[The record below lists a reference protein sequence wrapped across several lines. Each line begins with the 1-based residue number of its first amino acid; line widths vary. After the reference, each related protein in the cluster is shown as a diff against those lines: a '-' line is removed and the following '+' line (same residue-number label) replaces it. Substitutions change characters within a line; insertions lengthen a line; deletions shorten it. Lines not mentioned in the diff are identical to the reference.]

1 MEEIVS
7 DSSARL
13 PLSKR
18 VRLYFTDLS
27 FYTRTTLGVGE
38 TSKRQLWLVACYLA
52 FGSGVFCRQIIN
64 LSNFPS
70 VDVELA
76 RLKLSVLAGSF
87 IVGLAIFPLLVR
99 LVRKLADYIS
109 DEEKRS
115 ARRKSVRDVNEKES
129 SRGGWNVIHV
139 FTSFTVGFFVN
150 LAYEQVLEIIRTKIH

>member
-1 MEEIVS
+1 MS
-7 DSSARL
+7 DNPARL
-13 PLSKR
+13 PLWTR

-38 TSKRQLWLVACYLA
+38 ASKRQLWLVACYLA

-70 VDVELA
+70 IDVESA

-99 LVRKLADYIS
+99 LVRKLADYIF
-109 DEEKRS
+109 DEEKRT
-115 ARRKSVRDVNEKES
+115 ARRKAKRGVNEKEP
-129 SRGGWNVIHV
+129 RHGGWNIIHV
-139 FTSFTVGFFVN
+139 FTSFTIGFFVN
-150 LAYEQVLEIIRTKIH
+150 LAYEQVIEIIRTKIH